1 VLPEGCRKAT
11 QESQSRVRDENVH
24 LTVLTAQVKNKKHM
38 SDCNQIAAEQVPALS
53 SAERAQGSPGSAREA
68 NEEVS
73 AIRESPASPGASRF
87 NTEQREQRS
96 GLAMGGSTRG

>member
-1 VLPEGCRKAT
+1 
-11 QESQSRVRDENVH
+11 
-24 LTVLTAQVKNKKHM
+24 M

-53 SAERAQGSPGSAREA
+53 SAEWAQGSPGSAREA

-87 NTEQREQRS
+87 NTEQHEQRS
-96 GLAMGGSTRG
+96 GLVMGGSTRS